1 MEELIEQVEQ
11 WAEDKGIDEA
21 ESWKPQFKKI
31 VEEVMEYK
39 EELKKHEDLKGPNF
53 YFAHDE
59 MVEMGDIL
67 VTLTIM
73 AQQRGYELKQCL
85 ELAYNKIKD
94 RQGEVIDGSFVKSED
109 IGNFRKDSEDIGKME
124 CSLGG

>member
-1 MEELIEQVEQ
+1 MQELIEKVEQ
-11 WAEDKGIDEA
+11 WAIDKGINQATD
-21 ESWKPQFKKI
+21 WRPQFGKI
-31 VEEVMEYK
+31 AEEVMEYK
-39 EELKKHEDLKGPNF
+39 DELRKHEDLKGPNF

-94 RQGEVIDGSFVKSED
+94 RKGEVIDGSFVKSED
-109 IGNFRKDSEDIGKME
+109 IGKIRKDSEDIGKLE